1 VLPISGRFFVHGGGV
16 AGHCLLGE
24 FHKLLQIL
32 NFECGVGVGDALDC
46 FDTLCNCFNHFVG
59 MGDGRV
65 GDILVV
71 KLYCV
76 SQPLAS
82 C

>member
-1 VLPISGRFFVHGGGV
+1 MLPIGRRFFAHVGGV

-32 NFECGVGVGDALDC
+32 NFKFGVGVGDALDC
-46 FDTLCNCFNHFVG
+46 FDTLCNCLHHFVC
-59 MGDGRV
+59 MGDGGV
-65 GDILVV
+65 GYILMV

-76 SQPLAS
+76 SKPLAS